1 MRPLR
6 MALAVRISL
15 GLALFT
21 TALLLGV
28 EMVGVLPDAHK
39 TVLDV
44 RNIVPANGLAH
55 LWEAPAVQRIALI
68 IPLAFLGYFLL
79 IKKMLCD
86 LDPSAVVPERVKAA
100 LDSLVEGVVLINR
113 HERIVLS
120 NKAFE
125 KQVGD
130 VNESLMGQ
138 KPSNLNWM
146 DPRSQKQVVDFPW
159 QQAMREGVSQTAVPL
174 MLRGGAGDARTFMVN
189 GAPVIDDDG
198 KTRGALATFDDVTPI
213 EAKNTQLQKMLTALK
228 KNRDEIRKQN
238 RALQVLATQDP
249 LTGAFNRRAFF
260 ERFEMEYNRAQRYEH
275 ELSCIMVDIDHF
287 KLVNDTYGHPVGDEV
302 LQQVCNT
309 LKDCL
314 RDSDVVCR
322 YGGEEFC
329 LLLPECSAAG
339 ALNTAQR
346 ICRTIASKTYSGVT
360 ITISLGVAS
369 LDSDPDNPPELLGQ
383 ADKALYKAK
392 ANGRNGV
399 FAYSR
404 AMDRHVEN
412 APDADPSRMPTPRD
426 DKVHIPHHV
435 VKALMLALEHRDVP
449 TAEHSRQVG
458 DLCVAAAQGL
468 MSINDCFVLEIAG
481 QLHDIGKLG
490 VPDAILLKPG
500 PLTAE
505 EWRIMRDHQRRSVD
519 VIAST
524 FMSPELV
531 DIVKHHGAWYDG
543 SSSSDHSQPKGK
555 DIPKGARILG
565 IADAFH
571 SMVSERPYRW
581 ATSYADA
588 CMELR
593 RCAGSQFDP
602 DLVEHFIEVVLARDE
617 SRRDEN
623 VPIPN
628 SIRLEIGREVEKLFV
643 AVNTSSLGSLSLSA
657 DQLVAKAT
665 KYGLIQIA
673 EAALEIEKA
682 VAEKNDQMQ
691 IVQLASEL
699 MQLCSSTKGLTIETD
714 KSQYPKAK

>member
-1 MRPLR
+1 MS
-6 MALAVRISL
+6 I
-15 GLALFT
+15 
-21 TALLLGV
+21 
-28 EMVGVLPDAHK
+28 
-39 TVLDV
+39 
-44 RNIVPANGLAH
+44 
-55 LWEAPAVQRIALI
+55 
-68 IPLAFLGYFLL
+68 
-79 IKKMLCD
+79 
-86 LDPSAVVPERVKAA
+86 
-100 LDSLVEGVVLINR
+100 
-113 HERIVLS
+113 
-120 NKAFE
+120 
-125 KQVGD
+125 
-130 VNESLMGQ
+130 
-138 KPSNLNWM
+138 
-146 DPRSQKQVVDFPW
+146 
-159 QQAMREGVSQTAVPL
+159 
-174 MLRGGAGDARTFMVN
+174 
-189 GAPVIDDDG
+189 
-198 KTRGALATFDDVTPI
+198 
-213 EAKNTQLQKMLTALK
+213 KNTQLQKMLTALK